1 MQDKG
6 TVTRMP
12 RCPVQS
18 CARACLLDTIGRLID
33 TRRAVSRLERDCH
46 GPGPARFREATSQ
59 PAGAIGD
66 LHAVRAPQPIG
77 ASWPAKAPWCSLRSV
92 HPATERNKARATL

>member
-92 HPATERNKARATL
+92 HPATERNEARTTL

>member
-1 MQDKG
+1 MQGKG
-6 TVTRMP
+6 TVTRIP
-12 RCPVQS
+12 RSGTVLRPGG
-18 CARACLLDTIGRLID
+18 AYWTPLGLID

-92 HPATERNKARATL
+92 HPATERNEARTTL